1 MTIELLICIAAA
13 LSVLVFARVG
23 VHFGVFYEVTSTI
36 FLFLAMVLALRF
48 WHSLTRLLA
57 PWFNDEPCYA
67 AFVAYWI
74 LFLVGAVPLIAL
86 MSHVT
91 ERTMPRYPLVLDT
104 VIGFV
109 FGGLSAAI
117 VICTVMTSL
126 SLIAPKVWPD
136 YQRDRLLWPLDRVP
150 IVVYQAIE
158 EDLLKIAPT
167 DPAHTRFPTFEKAD
181 VDNLRSY
188 WQ

>member
-1 MTIELLICIAAA
+1 VAM
-13 LSVLVFARVG
+13 LV
-23 VHFGVFYEVTSTI
+23 
-36 FLFLAMVLALRF
+36 ALRF

-74 LFLVGAVPLIAL
+74 LFLVGSLPLITL
-86 MSHVT
+86 MSRVT
-91 ERTMPRYPLVLDT
+91 EKTMPRYPLALDT

-109 FGGLSAAI
+109 FGGASAAI
-117 VICTVMTSL
+117 VVCTVLTSL
-126 SLIAPKVWPD
+126 SLITPKVWPD
-136 YQRDRLLWPLDRVP
+136 FQRDRLIWPLDRAS
-150 IVVYQAIE
+150 IMVYQTIE
-158 EDLLKIAPT
+158 ENWLKIAPA

-181 VDNLRSY
+181 VDNLRNY